1 MTSTIHDVARKA
13 GVGIGTVSRVLNN
26 SGSVNKET
34 RNRILEVIAELDYTP
49 HLAARRLSSG
59 KTLVIGAI
67 IPFFT
72 RPAAVERLRGVMSI
86 IAATNYD
93 FNLFSIETPL
103 QRQDYLQTV
112 PRPGRIDGLIIFSFP
127 TTPAETER
135 IITSKIPTIIID
147 SFNSTLDCIYV
158 DNVKGGYAATQHLI
172 KLGHT
177 KIGYLG
183 DPLEDPIGF
192 FVSRDRFKGYRQA
205 LEEAGIPFNPRFH
218 REGPHSIESAR
229 LMALDLLTQPD
240 PPTALF
246 AFSDTITLGI
256 IDAARELKLFV
267 PGDLSVIGFDDIEI
281 ARFAGLSTVRQQLFE
296 TGVMGAKML
305 LNRLDEPEQE
315 HTAVLLPTELVM
327 RQTTAKFV
335 G

>member
-93 FNLFSIETPL
+93 FNLFSIETPF
-103 QRQDYLQTV
+103 QRKDYLQTV

-127 TTPAETER
+127 TTPTETER
-135 IITSKIPTIIID
+135 ILNSKIPTIIID
-147 SFNSTLDCIYV
+147 SFNFMLDCIYV
-158 DNVKGGYAATQHLI
+158 DNVKGGYAATRHLVE
-172 KLGHT
+172 LGHT

-205 LEEAGIPFNPRFH
+205 LEEAGIPFNPAYH

-246 AFSDTITLGI
+246 AFSDTITLGV

-296 TGVMGAKML
+296 TGVMGAEML
-305 LNRLDEPEQE
+305 LNRLDNSEQE
-315 HTAVLLPTELVM
+315 HTAVLLPTELVV